1 MVHYAPIVEWGSK
14 RAIRICHRFR
24 ARNVKILFSSLLD
37 VLLQYPDKEIPIL
50 SHVLMCST

>member
-1 MVHYAPIVEWGSK
+1 MVHYALVVEWGSK
-14 RAIRICHRFR
+14 RAIRIRHRFR
-24 ARNVKILFSSLLD
+24 ACDVEVLFSSLLD